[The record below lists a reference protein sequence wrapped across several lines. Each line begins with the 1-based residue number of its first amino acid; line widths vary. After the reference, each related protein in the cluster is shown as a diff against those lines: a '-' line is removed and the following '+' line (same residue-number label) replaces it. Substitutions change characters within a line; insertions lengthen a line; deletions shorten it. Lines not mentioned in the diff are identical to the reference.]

1 MGFSYSPQITA
12 SLEGFANFTYS
23 HRSEAWSVA
32 GDPNTILP
40 AYGLL
45 SGNIGVGTL
54 DGKMRYSIYGRNI
67 LDEQFPIRIR
77 SLSFSG
83 AGSYRTTFSRDSER
97 TIGIRMDYSF

>member
-1 MGFSYSPQITA
+1 MTEYA
-12 SLEGFANFTYS
+12 
-23 HRSEAWSVA
+23 H
-32 GDPNTILP
+32 
-40 AYGLL
+40 
-45 SGNIGVGTL
+45 
-54 DGKMRYSIYGRNI
+54 I